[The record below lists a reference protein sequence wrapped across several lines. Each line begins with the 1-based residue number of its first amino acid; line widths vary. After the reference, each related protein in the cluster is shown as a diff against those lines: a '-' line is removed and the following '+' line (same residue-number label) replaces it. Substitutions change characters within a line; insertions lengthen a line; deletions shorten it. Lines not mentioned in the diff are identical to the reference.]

1 MVKSNQNSKNSI
13 VKKQSKSL
21 LQRLVSSEIKLMD
34 GYVLIADFLQYLRM
48 EVLQY
53 NKYAI

>member
-13 VKKQSKSL
+13 VKKQSKSF

-48 EVLQY
+48 EILQY

>member
-34 GYVLIADFLQYLRM
+34 GYVLMADFLQYLRM
-48 EVLQY
+48 EILQY

>member
-48 EVLQY
+48 EILQY